1 MYLEDAFGSL
11 VIGND
16 LSLWKS
22 HIANWPGHHPICV
35 HATGQRLSAVLMLGM
50 LYEKHIHVCHVSFKE
65 DIELIRDAK
74 AKGLKVTC
82 ETTPHHLVFA
92 EKVCFPPLFPSP
104 SLVPLLIYPFK
115 SRVQFIHLII

>member
-1 MYLEDAFGSL
+1 MSYINAQVFGLKMYLEDTFGSL

-22 HIANWPGHHPICV
+22 HIANWPGHYPICV

-50 LYEKHIHVCHVSFKE
+50 LHDKHIHVCHVSFKE

-82 ETTPHHLVFA
+82 ETTPHHLFFA
-92 EKVCFPPLFPSP
+92 EKVFFIG
-104 SLVPLLIYPFK
+104 LLIARF
-115 SRVQFIHLII
+115 SL